1 VATEPRTVVSG
12 PTLWR
17 ITDRRT
23 FSALRRDGRRAR
35 SGAIA
40 VTWLPAPPEQPATPP
55 RAAFAVTRPS
65 GGAVVRNR
73 IRRRLRAALR
83 ELHAAGSLPDGTYL
97 LSAGPEARTLPWPD
111 LVARLS
117 EAIASATRVPSR

>member
-1 VATEPRTVVSG
+1 MASPARSVVPG

-35 SGAIA
+35 SGPIA
-40 VTWLPAPPEQPATPP
+40 LTWLPAPAGQPSTPP

-65 GGAVVRNR
+65 GGAVARNR

-83 ELHAAGSLPDGTYL
+83 ELRAAGALPDGTYL
-97 LSAGPEARTLPWPD
+97 VSAGPDARTLPWPE
-111 LVARLS
+111 LVARLG
-117 EAIASATRVPSR
+117 EAVTSATTVHT

>member
-1 VATEPRTVVSG
+1 MATSTRSVAPG

-40 VTWLPAPPEQPATPP
+40 LTWLPAPGDPTPP
-55 RAAFAVTRPS
+55 RVAFAVTRPS

-83 ELHAAGSLPDGTYL
+83 ELRAAGSLPAGTYL
-97 LSAGPEARTLPWPD
+97 VSAGPEVRTLPWSD

-117 EAIASATRVPSR
+117 EAVTTATTVKA